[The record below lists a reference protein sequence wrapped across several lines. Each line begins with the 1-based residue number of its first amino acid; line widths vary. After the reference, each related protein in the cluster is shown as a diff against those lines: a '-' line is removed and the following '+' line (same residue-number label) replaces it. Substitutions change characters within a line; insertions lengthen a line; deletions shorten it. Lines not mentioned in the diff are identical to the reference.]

1 MDSQNILKNAGNI
14 SLTSAATEQ
23 HSKLCDIW
31 PTVKEG
37 LEILKTF
44 IKNPVLQAIISSII
58 AAGDA
63 IIGKICQQ

>member
-1 MDSQNILKNAGNI
+1 MDSQDILNNADNI
-14 SLTSAATEQ
+14 SLTPAATEG

-37 LEILKTF
+37 LEILKSLL
-44 IKNPVLQAIISSII
+44 KNPVLQVVIGSII

-63 IIGKICQQ
+63 IIGKICQ